1 MNYKEIVHQLL
12 KNDSNTISKSEKEA
26 ISITLCMLLGAKE
39 ILENIL
45 LNKKIIEEIKAMEGA
60 KWHGY
65 DANPRKIWS
74 ITDSERNRFQLK
86 YLTGENPYER
96 YDKPLINYE
105 SKRALYEH
113 QKEMTAHILTRKQ
126 CIIA

>member
-45 LNKKIIEEIKAMEGA
+45 LNEK
-60 KWHGY
+60 
-65 DANPRKIWS
+65 
-74 ITDSERNRFQLK
+74 
-86 YLTGENPYER
+86 LTPN
-96 YDKPLINYE
+96 NYKLVHDYWE
-105 SKRALYEH
+105 D
-113 QKEMTAHILTRKQ
+113 I
-126 CIIA
+126 